1 MICADKSFFRD
12 VKDNPP
18 SALRRAAGFSLCAAF
33 SGAHKKM
40 NAAHSLFP
48 RKPRYWQTRLR
59 CGKARFSLRER
70 VAFTKKRRAVG
81 AFFREFEGKP
91 ERFSP
96 RRAILQGTQNM
107 RSRGFTLSVSR
118 GIGKS
123 GERAKSAVF
132 ARSEIKGFTK
142 TVCADESFFRDVKD
156 NPPPALRRVG
166 AFFRICLHSLAAYAI
181 IILQSIIF
189 CVS

>member
-18 SALRRAAGFSLCAAF
+18 PSLRRAAGFSLCAAF

-48 RKPRYWQTRLR
+48 RKPRYWQIRLR

-70 VAFTKKRRAVG
+70 IAFTKKRRAVG

-91 ERFSP
+91 ERASQ
-96 RRAILQGTQNM
+96 QGDDVHAARNTCRIAYM
-107 RSRGFTLSVSR
+107 RLLLLIPKNLTPLR
-118 GIGKS
+118 
-123 GERAKSAVF
+123 
-132 ARSEIKGFTK
+132 
-142 TVCADESFFRDVKD
+142 
-156 NPPPALRRVG
+156 ALRFLEALFPPRDIAG
-166 AFFRICLHSLAAYAI
+166 HAKYAI
-181 IILQSIIF
+181 ARLHPFRKPRYRQIG
-189 CVS
+189 